1 MNSTEIETI
10 ESESEVDSMKTER
23 AVSEMIQSKCSLI
36 AVCLTLLSLPA
47 KRNKDGENLSKK
59 VIKKIRKMIQKEV
72 NAEVGKR
79 IANEI
84 ISGNLASLKGA
95 ADGIRYSKV
104 IPKGKHHLLLED
116 MSERLMTSMLIGYN
130 NFYGK

>member
-1 MNSTEIETI
+1 MNSTKIE
-10 ESESEVDSMKTER
+10 EVSEEEVENMDNER
-23 AVSEMIQSKCSLI
+23 AVSEEVQSKCSLV
-36 AVCLTLLSLPA
+36 AVCLTLLTLPV
-47 KRNKDGENLSKK
+47 KKDEDGGNLSKK

-72 NAEVGKR
+72 SKKVGKR
-79 IANEI
+79 VAKEI

-116 MSERLMTSMLIGYN
+116 MSERLMVSMLIGYN
-130 NFYGK
+130 KFYGK